1 MSTMSKEMLNRLST
15 LCVEKKLLHAIS
27 IEVIIDDLHLEML
40 EVIFKVFLTRY
51 LR

>member
-27 IEVIIDDLHLEML
+27 IEVIIDDFTSRNVRSH
-40 EVIFKVFLTRY
+40 F
-51 LR
+51 